1 MTWLVVA
8 TFLLS
13 TLVTGALILFSSGF
27 FKKSNANSTPNTRL
41 PPTLA
46 AWRKIE
52 TLESEAIWQRFLPI
66 LDAAGLQ
73 LWSHARDRI
82 FKAPN
87 VTFPQ
92 QNGLIYSGPKQV
104 NFDGTSPGTPGSR
117 RIFRHPKSL
126 SRIARFHNGT
136 DVLIRVIRVNQ
147 EGLDHLS
154 ILRQLSRSPASLLS
168 QNHTLHMLDE
178 IESPLNITFG
188 IFPIVGS
195 SLAEAVNDWAENSL
209 GDVME
214 MYLQALEALK
224 YIHTHWIAHRD
235 AFLDN
240 FLVQWQPESLL
251 MQRVSHSHPRVYL
264 TDFELAIQFP
274 EGAECICYGRPSG
287 GSIAHNSYGRSCPDD
302 VLSGSGFISC

>member
-1 MTWLVVA
+1 MAHRLVPLDPA
-8 TFLLS
+8 GFS
-13 TLVTGALILFSSGF
+13 VT
-27 FKKSNANSTPNTRL
+27 
-41 PPTLA
+41 
-46 AWRKIE
+46 
-52 TLESEAIWQRFLPI
+52 RF
-66 LDAAGLQ
+66 
-73 LWSHARDRI
+73 R
-82 FKAPN
+82 
-87 VTFPQ
+87 
-92 QNGLIYSGPKQV
+92 
-104 NFDGTSPGTPGSR
+104 
-117 RIFRHPKSL
+117 
-126 SRIARFHNGT
+126 NGT

-147 EGLDHLS
+147 EGLGHLS
-154 ILRQLSRSPASLLS
+154 ILRQLSRSPSSLLS

-274 EGAECICYGRPSG
+274 EGAECICYGLPSG

-302 VLSGSGFISC
+302 VLSGGVELLLAHRVSAEEAYNALASLIDSVPPESLLTNPGVE